1 VRVEIERVARVAV
14 ISDVHGNAP
23 ALEAVLREVEALSPD
38 VVLNLGCLTY
48 GPQPREVVALLQAL
62 SVPVLSIR
70 GNGDR
75 AVLEMAD
82 DGRAPHDERAAFVRD
97 AHDAATLAML
107 RTTAAT
113 HELEV
118 TGLGRVVFCHGSPRS
133 DIELVTPETT
143 PDRLHAAVSDHPC
156 DVVVT
161 GHTHLQFRR
170 QLPDLLSIGAGSVG
184 LPYHDGPLGARWAVL
199 GPEVELRVTAYDL
212 GAAVDAAAR
221 VGLPNLDAWR
231 AVVTTPPT
239 FDEVLADAESRQFSD

>member
-1 VRVEIERVARVAV
+1 MSQRVARVAV

-38 VVLNLGCLTY
+38 VVVNLGCLTY
-48 GPQPREVVALLQAL
+48 GPQPREVVALLQSV
-62 SVPVLSIR
+62 SVPVLSVR

-75 AVLEMAD
+75 ALLEMAD
-82 DGRAPHDERAAFVRD
+82 GGRAPHDERAVFVRD

-107 RTTAAT
+107 RTTSAT

-118 TGLGRVVFCHGSPRS
+118 AGLGRVVLCHGSPRS
-133 DIELVTPETT
+133 DIELVTPETD
-143 PDRLHAAVSDHPC
+143 PDRLGAAVADHPC

-170 QLPDLLSIGAGSVG
+170 QLPDLLSVGAGSVG
-184 LPYHDGPLGARWAVL
+184 LPYHDGPPGARWAVL

-212 GAAVDAAAR
+212 GAAVDAAER
-221 VGLPNLDAWR
+221 MGFPNLDAWR
-231 AVVTTPPT
+231 TVVTTPPT
-239 FDEVLADAESRQFSD
+239 FGEVLADAESRQFSD

>member
-1 VRVEIERVARVAV
+1 
-14 ISDVHGNAP
+14 
-23 ALEAVLREVEALSPD
+23 
-38 VVLNLGCLTY
+38 
-48 GPQPREVVALLQAL
+48 
-62 SVPVLSIR
+62 
-70 GNGDR
+70 
-75 AVLEMAD
+75 
-82 DGRAPHDERAAFVRD
+82 
-97 AHDAATLAML
+97 ML

-184 LPYHDGPLGARWAVL
+184 LPYHDGPPGARWAVL
-199 GPEVELRVTAYDL
+199 GPEVELQVTAYDL

-231 AVVTTPPT
+231 TVVTTPPT